1 MSSPKRRLRS
11 TSPRLAPPLA
21 LLVRT
26 WNVFHGN
33 AKPPERRA
41 FLEEMVRLASAD
53 RPDLLCL
60 QEVPVWALKRLG
72 DWSGM
77 RSFGAVAAR
86 PVLGSAE
93 LGRAL
98 TELHHGLFRSAFS
111 GQANAILAGAALQPA
126 EQGSIVLN
134 PRSFRRSQ
142 ARLLGLDLGARLAW
156 AKERR
161 VCHAVR
167 VTTRNRVLVVANLH
181 ASSHPDPRVP
191 DAELLRAAV
200 FADAFAQPDDV
211 VVLAGDFNVVR
222 DRSKTLEQ
230 LASPD
235 WGFSPPIPGL
245 DQVLVRG
252 AKTGTPER
260 WPEER
265 RRVGGRLL
273 SDHAPVEVRIE

>member
-1 MSSPKRRLRS
+1 M
-11 TSPRLAPPLA
+11 A

-33 AKPPERRA
+33 ANPPERRA

-60 QEVPVWALKRLG
+60 QEVPVWALRRLEG
-72 DWSGM
+72 WSGT
-77 RSFGAVAAR
+77 RSFGAIAAR
-86 PVLGSAE
+86 PLLVSAE
-93 LGRAL
+93 LGAAV
-98 TELHHGLFRSAFS
+98 TGLHHGVLRSAFA
-111 GQANAILAGAALQPA
+111 GQANAILVGSTLHPVADD
-126 EQGSIVLN
+126 SIVLN
-134 PRSFRRSQ
+134 PLGFRRRQ
-142 ARLLGLDLGARLAW
+142 ARMLGLDAWERVAW

-167 VTTRNRVLVVANLH
+167 ATAGDGFLVVANLH
-181 ASSHPDPRVP
+181 ASSHPDRRVP

-200 FADAFAQPDDV
+200 FADAFAEPDDV
-211 VVLAGDFNVVR
+211 LVLAGDFNVVPGQ
-222 DRSKTLEQ
+222 SATLEQ

-252 AKTGTPER
+252 AKTSTPEP
-260 WPEER
+260 WPEGR
-265 RRVGGRLL
+265 RRLDGRLL
-273 SDHAPVEVRIE
+273 SDHSPVEARIG